1 MMACD
6 SENIVKCYDVY
17 YNESLKIMMIEY
29 CNGKNLQHEIYNKG
43 RIPEAEAI
51 LIMRQLIN
59 GLVVLDSSLRK
70 CIGITSSIA
79 I

>member
-1 MMACD
+1 MACD

-29 CNGKNLQHEIYNKG
+29 CNGKNLQHEIDSKG

-59 GLVVLDSSLRK
+59 GLVVLGLSLRK
-70 CIGITSSIA
+70 CIGIASFIA